1 MSDSILCVSF
11 CQFRQRRSPLSSTDI
26 SSSQRNQKS
35 THPNF
40 KNTLYLYAE
49 KVRDAPQK

>member
-1 MSDSILCVSF
+1 MSDSFLSAPF
-11 CQFRQRRSPLSSTDI
+11 CQFRQSHSPFSSTDI

-35 THPNF
+35 TQPNF